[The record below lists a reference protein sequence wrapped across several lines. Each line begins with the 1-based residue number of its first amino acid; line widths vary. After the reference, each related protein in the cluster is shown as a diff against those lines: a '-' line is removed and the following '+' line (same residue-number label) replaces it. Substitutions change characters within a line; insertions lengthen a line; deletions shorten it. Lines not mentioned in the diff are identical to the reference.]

1 MPKRL
6 LTPHKLKPLTL
17 ALMGLMYGV
26 SHAALFNPASG
37 STEYDQELH
46 LVSSGDDT
54 SQIAII
60 FSGGNDAKPVVFNF
74 KENVQIN
81 INQGTGN
88 NDNWSAY
95 GVWVSN
101 SALGSAL
108 VTFNK
113 GLDVDI
119 KDISNLGI
127 GIISG
132 TAWNPVGGSQGKDN
146 GTTLTFNGP
155 VSVDIEGNSVTA
167 VVAGSHFNNNTNP
180 GGKIVFNS
188 GDESNQKNIFNIKS
202 DWSDEFNSDRNSD
215 WAVGLLSFDKGEMIV
230 DRDTEINLDIVN
242 FRTTYTSDG
251 QSYESDEYKDIAAAI
266 YVDNESSFELKENRE
281 LKISVKSKNPNI
293 TSGGSFGKPNA
304 AAPSFGIAAGAH
316 EAAYDATTNS
326 SIKLNG
332 NTIVDLYID
341 PQAEKQQ
348 QSVMTGIG
356 VFGGAELIT
365 KAPVTINIK
374 LAEGNSAQ
382 DLTYSDKN
390 AYGIWAG
397 AYPST
402 ALVNLKGSGYIEIN
416 DALTINLPEGINPAI
431 ENFIALRASG
441 YSVDKSTSKLEID
454 NTESHAPVNINGRI
468 YAEDRGYIQLSLD
481 GAQSSI
487 TSNIS
492 IEERSKHNGS
502 VDMTLSGGAIWNALE
517 VTYNPDKP
525 NASDNSPENV
535 LNILRLNNGATLNIS
550 RPDHLSSFPL
560 IYGGYE
566 SVRVISTFAINDGN
580 IIFDTDIT
588 ENEVEGIG
596 NTHPS
601 TDQVILKGDTSGTGA
616 VQVKFKPGKVPDK
629 KFHSLNWLISQ
640 QNGSMTLTG
649 PNGTTAFSGRGM
661 VSLWSLAFVP
671 EGQESLLNT
680 EEGRNSLS
688 NTSNGAGNWY
698 LIRKDQWV
706 DDPEPEPKPEPDP
719 SPNPD
724 PTPEQP
730 DDPQPEPTP
739 DPVLPPEIEQNIT
752 IGTSTSQALAY
763 MADLE
768 DLRKR
773 IGEVRYGAQDGLWAK
788 AFTKQDS
795 VDGHHGRGFEQ
806 ETYGINIGFDRLV
819 GTNEAST
826 WLLGAAFRY
835 GTSDQEGLGVA
846 GASTGELDEYSV
858 KAYATWMHDS
868 GSYADFV
875 LQAGRYEQ
883 ELNGVDNTGL
893 GSSHADYHT
902 YGYGASIEVGH
913 MFSIANGEDDRPWF
927 NHWFIEPQFE
937 LSYFRALGADYHTS
951 TGMKVEQDDAD
962 FLTGRAGVV
971 IGKKFNYGSVND
983 LDKRY
988 FQIAAIGGVK
998 HEFLGGDQTIHYQG
1012 VDQVR
1017 ASVKADD
1024 IAGTRAYYG
1033 VNMDWQLTQN
1043 LRLYGEVSREEGDG
1057 YTKDY
1062 DVSVGLKYNF

>member
-26 SHAALFNPASG
+26 SHAALFNPTAG
-37 STEYDQELH
+37 STQYDQELH
-46 LVSSGDDT
+46 LVFSDDDT
-54 SQIAII
+54 SPIAIS
-60 FSGGNDAKPVVFNF
+60 FSGGNDATPVVFNF
-74 KENVQIN
+74 NENVQIN

-188 GDESNQKNIFNIKS
+188 ENESNQKNIFNIKS

-242 FRTTYTSDG
+242 FRTTYKSDG
-251 QSYESDEYKDIAAAI
+251 QSNEFDEYKDIAAAI
-266 YVDNESSFELKENRE
+266 YVDNESSFVLKENRE

-341 PQAEKQQ
+341 PQAQTQQ

-365 KAPVTINIK
+365 NAPVTININ

-402 ALVNLKGSGYIEIN
+402 ALVNLKGSGSIDIN

-431 ENFIALRASG
+431 ENFTALRASG
-441 YSVDKSTSKLEID
+441 YSNSDKWSELKID
-454 NTESHAPVNINGRI
+454 NTQSHAPVNINGRI
-468 YAEDRGYIQLSLD
+468 YAEDGGYIQLNLD

-492 IEERSKHNGS
+492 IDELSNRKSY
-502 VDMTLSGGAIWNALE
+502 VYMTLSGGAIWNALE
-517 VTYNPDKP
+517 VTYNPDQP
-525 NASDNSPENV
+525 NAYDNSPENV
-535 LNILRLNNGATLNIS
+535 LNILRLNDGATLNIS

-588 ENEVEGIG
+588 ENEVKGIG

-616 VQVKFKPGKVPDK
+616 VQVKFKPGKVPDN

-671 EGQESLLNT
+671 KGQESLLDT

-688 NTSNGAGNWY
+688 NTSNGTGHWY
-698 LIRKDQWV
+698 LIRKQN
-706 DDPEPEPKPEPDP
+706 E
-719 SPNPD
+719 
-724 PTPEQP
+724 T
-730 DDPQPEPTP
+730 
-739 DPVLPPEIEQNIT
+739 PPEIDQNIT
-752 IGTSTSQALAY
+752 IGTSTGPALAY

-788 AFTKQDS
+788 AFAKQDS
-795 VDGHHGRGFEQ
+795 VNGHHSRGFEQ
-806 ETYGINIGFDRLV
+806 EAYGINIGFDKLV
-819 GTNEAST
+819 GTDETSS
-826 WLLGAAFRY
+826 WLIGAAFRY
-835 GTSDQEGLGVA
+835 GTADQEGLGVA
-846 GASTGELDEYSV
+846 GSATGELDEYSV
-858 KAYATWMHDS
+858 KAYATWMHKS

-875 LQAGRYEQ
+875 LQAGRYDQ
-883 ELNGVDNTGL
+883 ELKGLDNTGT
-893 GSSHADYHT
+893 SSTHADYDT
-902 YGYGASIEVGH
+902 WGYGASIEVGH
-913 MFSIANGEDDRPWF
+913 MFTIANAEDDRPWF

-962 FLTGRAGVV
+962 FLTGRAGLV
-971 IGKKFNYGSVND
+971 IGKKFNYGTVND

-988 FQIAAIGGVK
+988 FQAALIGGVK
-998 HEFLGGDQTIHYQG
+998 HEFLGGDQTIHYTG
-1012 VDQVR
+1012 VDNVNLS
-1017 ASVKADD
+1017 AKADD
-1024 IAGTRAYYG
+1024 IAGTRVYYG
-1033 VNMDWQLTQN
+1033 VNMDWQLAQN
-1043 LRLYGEVSREEGDG
+1043 LRLFGEVSREEGDG

-1062 DVSVGLKYNF
+1062 DVSIGLKYSF